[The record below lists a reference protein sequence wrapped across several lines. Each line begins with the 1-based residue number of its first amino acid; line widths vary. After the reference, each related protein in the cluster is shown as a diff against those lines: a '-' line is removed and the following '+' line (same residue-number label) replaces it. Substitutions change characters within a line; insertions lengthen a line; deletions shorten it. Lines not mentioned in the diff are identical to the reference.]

1 MTLQDKKT
9 PRLSLSTKVLIG
21 LILGIATGLFLG
33 ELVEPLE
40 VIGEAFIQLLQ
51 MTVLPYLTVSLVAGL
66 ASLTYAEAL
75 SLAKKGGL
83 LLLFLW
89 VVVLVLV
96 LFMPLAFPSWDSA
109 SFFSTSL
116 VKDVQ
121 EFNFLEL
128 YIPANPFHAL
138 ANNTVPAVVLFSIAI
153 GVALIGVRN
162 KDLLNQNLTVVV
174 EALMKVTN
182 WVVHLA
188 PIGVYAIAADA
199 AGTMN
204 VEDFGRWQ
212 VYLVTYVAAWF
223 LLSFWVLPVVVTSLT
238 PLTYKEVVWFTKDA
252 LITAFATGNLLVV
265 LPVLADKTKELVGRY
280 GMNTKE
286 AGSAVD
292 VIVPIS
298 FTFPSTGKLLG
309 LSFILFA
316 GWFSGVSVSLAQYP
330 NFVVSGFF
338 SFFGAPTVAI
348 PFLLDLLRIPA
359 DLFELFV
366 LSDTLI
372 GRFGVLLAA
381 MHTLVLALLG
391 TFAMSGRLR
400 FHWRKL
406 AQYAILTVIFAIG
419 SLGAVRLLFTVGVDP
434 VYTKYESFVEMDFL
448 GKPVAASLNHKKL
461 PEPIRAEQQKP
472 RLDVIRE
479 RGTLRVGY
487 FTDHLPYAF
496 KNAEGKLVG
505 FDIEMAHRL
514 ARELGV
520 TIEFV
525 RLEPHK
531 IGGPLQNG
539 ICDIMMSGVAVT
551 TERVQKI
558 AFSDS
563 YMDTTLAFIVKDHW
577 RDEFSSWETIRELDH
592 PRIGVPDLHYFISV
606 LHDHLPN
613 AEIIPSHS
621 VREYFKKNSQELQA
635 FAFGAEASAA
645 WTLVYPHYQVTVPLP
660 NPVKIPLAY
669 AMPRG
674 ERDMVDFVNTWLDLK
689 RKDHTINALYE
700 HWILGKHASKKG
712 PRWSVIRDVLHWV
725 N

>member
-1 MTLQDKKT
+1 M
-9 PRLSLSTKVLIG
+9 
-21 LILGIATGLFLG
+21 
-33 ELVEPLE
+33 
-40 VIGEAFIQLLQ
+40 
-51 MTVLPYLTVSLVAGL
+51 
-66 ASLTYAEAL
+66 
-75 SLAKKGGL
+75 
-83 LLLFLW
+83 LLFLW
-89 VVVLVLV
+89 VVVLGIVL
-96 LFMPLAFPSWDSA
+96 LMPLAFPSWDSA

-138 ANNTVPAVVLFSIAI
+138 ANNTVPAVVLFSIAV

-162 KDLLNQNLTVVV
+162 KEILNQNLTVVV

-188 PIGVYAIAADA
+188 PIGVFAIAAEA

-280 GMNTKE
+280 GMNSKE
-286 AGSAVD
+286 AESAVD

-309 LSFILFA
+309 LSFVLFA
-316 GWFSGVSVSLAQYP
+316 GWFSGVAVSVAQYP
-330 NFVVSGFF
+330 NFVLSGFF

-400 FHWRKL
+400 FQWRKL
-406 AQYAILTVIFAIG
+406 AQYGILTVIFAIA
-419 SLGAVRLLFTVGVDP
+419 SLGAVRPIVYRWGRSGLYQNTNRLSKWISWEVRCRLPSIVKHFLRRFSLSNRSQGWKSFVD
-434 VYTKYESFVEMDFL
+434 VVRYESATSKTIFPM
-448 GKPVAASLNHKKL
+448 P
-461 PEPIRAEQQKP
+461 
-472 RLDVIRE
+472 
-479 RGTLRVGY
+479 LRMPKG
-487 FTDHLPYAF
+487 
-496 KNAEGKLVG
+496 
-505 FDIEMAHRL
+505 
-514 ARELGV
+514 
-520 TIEFV
+520 
-525 RLEPHK
+525 
-531 IGGPLQNG
+531 
-539 ICDIMMSGVAVT
+539 
-551 TERVQKI
+551 
-558 AFSDS
+558 
-563 YMDTTLAFIVKDHW
+563 
-577 RDEFSSWETIRELDH
+577 SSWDLISKWLTDLRE
-592 PRIGVPDLHYFISV
+592 SW
-606 LHDHLPN
+606 
-613 AEIIPSHS
+613 E
-621 VREYFKKNSQELQA
+621 
-635 FAFGAEASAA
+635 
-645 WTLVYPHYQVTVPLP
+645 
-660 NPVKIPLAY
+660 
-669 AMPRG
+669 
-674 ERDMVDFVNTWLDLK
+674 
-689 RKDHTINALYE
+689 
-700 HWILGKHASKKG
+700 
-712 PRWSVIRDVLHWV
+712 
-725 N
+725 

>member
-1 MTLQDKKT
+1 MTLSDKNT
-9 PRLSLSTKVLIG
+9 SRLSLSTKVLIG

-33 ELVEPLE
+33 ELVEPLD

-66 ASLTYAEAL
+66 ASLTYSEAL
-75 SLAKKGGL
+75 SLAKKGWL

-89 VVVLVLV
+89 VVVLSIVL
-96 LFMPLAFPSWDSA
+96 LMPLAFPSWDSA

-162 KDLLNQNLTVVV
+162 KEILNQNLTVVV
-174 EALMKVTN
+174 EALMRVTN

-188 PIGVYAIAADA
+188 PIGVFAIAAEA

-212 VYLVTYVAAWF
+212 VYLVTYVAAWI
-223 LLSFWVLPVVVTSLT
+223 LLSFWVLPVAVTSLT

-309 LSFILFA
+309 LSFVLFA

-400 FHWRKL
+400 FQWRKL
-406 AQYAILTVIFAIG
+406 AQYGVLTVIFVIA

-448 GKPVAASLNHKKL
+448 GSSVKASLKKPL
-461 PEPIRAEQQKP
+461 ASVPPVPDLQEP
-472 RLDVIRE
+472 RLETIRE
-479 RGTLRVGY
+479 RGTIRVGY
-487 FTDHLPYAF
+487 FKDHLPYAF

-531 IGGPLQNG
+531 VAGHLKDGQ
-539 ICDIMMSGVAVT
+539 CDIIMSGVAVT
-551 TERVQKI
+551 TERVKEI
-558 AFSDS
+558 AYSNS
-563 YMDTTLAFIVKDHW
+563 YMDTTLAFIVRDHW
-577 RDEFSSWETIRELDH
+577 RDEFSSWETIRELDS
-592 PRIGVPDLHYFISV
+592 PRIGVPKLNLFISV
-606 LHDHLPN
+606 IGDHLPN
-613 AEIIPSHS
+613 AKIVPSNS
-621 VREYFKKNSQELQA
+621 VREYFKKNSQDLQA

-689 RKDHTINALYE
+689 RKDHTIDSLFE
-700 HWILGKHASKKG
+700 HWILGKHTSNKG
-712 PRWSVIRDVLHWV
+712 PRWSVIRDVLHWID
-725 N
+725 

>member
-1 MTLQDKKT
+1 MTQSHKHT
-9 PRLSLSTKVLIG
+9 SRMSLSTKVLIG

-33 ELVEPLE
+33 EFVEPLKI
-40 VIGEAFIQLLQ
+40 IGEAFIQLLQ

-83 LLLFLW
+83 LLLLFLW
-89 VVVLVLV
+89 VVVLGLV

-162 KDLLNQNLTVVV
+162 KEILNQNLTVVV
-174 EALMKVTN
+174 DALMRVTN

-188 PIGVYAIAADA
+188 PIGVFAIAAEA

-212 VYLVTYVAAWF
+212 VYLLTYVAAWF
-223 LLSFWVLPVVVTSLT
+223 LLSFWVLPVVVTTLT

-309 LSFILFA
+309 LSFVLFA
-316 GWFSGVSVSLAQYP
+316 GWFSGVSVSIAQYP
-330 NFVVSGFF
+330 NFVLSGFF

-391 TFAMSGRLR
+391 TFAMNGRLR
-400 FHWRKL
+400 FQWRKL
-406 AQYAILTVIFAIG
+406 AQYGILYGDLCDRQSRGGPA
-419 SLGAVRLLFTVGVDP
+419 L
-434 VYTKYESFVEMDFL
+434 VYRWGRSGLYQIPILCRNGFL
-448 GKPVAASLNHKKL
+448 GQS
-461 PEPIRAEQQKP
+461 
-472 RLDVIRE
+472 RE
-479 RGTLRVGY
+479 
-487 FTDHLPYAF
+487 
-496 KNAEGKLVG
+496 G
-505 FDIEMAHRL
+505 FRK
-514 ARELGV
+514 G
-520 TIEFV
+520 FV
-525 RLEPHK
+525 R
-531 IGGPLQNG
+531 I
-539 ICDIMMSGVAVT
+539 
-551 TERVQKI
+551 
-558 AFSDS
+558 
-563 YMDTTLAFIVKDHW
+563 
-577 RDEFSSWETIRELDH
+577 
-592 PRIGVPDLHYFISV
+592 
-606 LHDHLPN
+606 
-613 AEIIPSHS
+613 
-621 VREYFKKNSQELQA
+621 NSACL
-635 FAFGAEASAA
+635 
-645 WTLVYPHYQVTVPLP
+645 
-660 NPVKIPLAY
+660 
-669 AMPRG
+669 
-674 ERDMVDFVNTWLDLK
+674 
-689 RKDHTINALYE
+689 
-700 HWILGKHASKKG
+700 
-712 PRWSVIRDVLHWV
+712 
-725 N
+725 

>member
-1 MTLQDKKT
+1 MTVSDKNT
-9 PRLSLSTKVLIG
+9 SRMSLSTKVLIG
-21 LILGIATGLFLG
+21 LILGIATGLFFG

-66 ASLTYAEAL
+66 ASLTYSEAL

-89 VVVLVLV
+89 VVVLGIVL
-96 LFMPLAFPSWDSA
+96 LMPLAFPSWDSA

-138 ANNTVPAVVLFSIAI
+138 ANNTVPAVVLFSIAV

-162 KDLLNQNLTVVV
+162 KEVLNQNLTVVV

-188 PIGVYAIAADA
+188 PIGVFAIAAEA

-309 LSFILFA
+309 LSFVLFA
-316 GWFSGVSVSLAQYP
+316 GWFSGVSVSVAQYP
-330 NFVVSGFF
+330 NFVLSGFF

-400 FHWRKL
+400 FQWRKL
-406 AQYAILTVIFAIG
+406 AQYGVLTVIFVIG

-448 GKPVAASLNHKKL
+448 GSPVAASLKNKTL
-461 PEPIRAEQQKP
+461 PSPILSEQQKP
-472 RLDVIRE
+472 RLEVIRE

-487 FTDHLPYAF
+487 FKDHLPYAF

-531 IGGPLQNG
+531 VAGPLQDG

-551 TERVQKI
+551 TERVQKL

-563 YMDTTLAFIVKDHW
+563 YMDTTLAFIVRDHW
-577 RDEFSSWETIRELDH
+577 RDEFSSWETIRELDA
-592 PRIGVPDLHYFISV
+592 PRIGVPNLSLFISV
-606 LHDHLPN
+606 IGDHLPN
-613 AEIIPSHS
+613 AKIVPSHS
-621 VREYFKKNSQELQA
+621 VREYFKKNSRDLQA
-635 FAFGAEASAA
+635 FAYGAEASAA

-689 RKDHTINALYE
+689 RKDHTIDALYE

-725 N
+725 D